1 MRKSIKTHK
10 KSKEIKPPSLVTEG
24 RCNQCANVLE
34 LISWT
39 FVTGN
44 SVTSLV
50 CTNTKCPN
58 YALLQVPE
66 HIMYKHWLK
75 QEHEENRLIEKYL

>member
-1 MRKSIKTHK
+1 MKKSIKKSK
-10 KSKEIKPPSLVTEG
+10 KSKEIKLPSLETEG
-24 RCNQCANVLE
+24 RCNQCASVLE

-44 SVTSLV
+44 SVSSLV
-50 CTNTKCPN
+50 CVNPKCPS

-75 QEHEENRLIEKYL
+75 QEHRENRLIEKHL